1 MSWNERVVG
10 KLEEFEYG
18 LVLGGMKGLFILLVI
33 VRILCLYKNTFFRDV
48 YRTLLCLDFADE
60 GLRGCYMNPGSHSR

>member
-1 MSWNERVVG
+1 MSWNETVVG

-33 VRILCLYKNTFFRDV
+33 VRILCLYKNTFSSEMFIE
-48 YRTLLCLDFADE
+48 L
-60 GLRGCYMNPGSHSR
+60 PGHV